1 MAVNADITIRV
12 SAKESRSNDLGTSKL
27 THLLE
32 LVRSYG
38 SGTSSNQFD
47 VVYSDTHSAAAS
59 AKTYDVLGSLASVL
73 TGATVSCVD
82 LCGIVVKNKSTTS
95 GDVLSI
101 GAGSNPVTGPW
112 IASGDGVKIGPGGIF
127 VWLDPVDGISP
138 VAGTG
143 DVLTVDPGA
152 KTIEFDILLLGR
164 SA

>member
-1 MAVNADITIRV
+1 MAVTTDISIRV
-12 SAKESRSNDLGTSKL
+12 ASKESRSNDLGESKL

-32 LVRSYG
+32 LVKAYG

-47 VVYSDTHSAAAS
+47 VVYSDTHSAAAA

-73 TGATVSCVD
+73 TGATVSFVD
-82 LCGIVVKNKSTTS
+82 LCGVIVKNNSTTS

-101 GAGSNPVTGPW
+101 GAGSNPVTGLW
-112 IASGDGVKIGPGGIF
+112 IASGDGVKIGPGGMFI
-127 VWLDPVDGISP
+127 WLDPIDGISP

-143 DVLTVDPGA
+143 DVITVDPGA
-152 KTIEFDILLLGR
+152 KTISFSIILLGR